1 MGRGR
6 GVEEV
11 GSPLY
16 RPGPPAPTISD
27 ETVSLVRAA
36 MADTT
41 RAITTATGLVGY
53 ELEAP
58 AKVIVP
64 VITPLVNMLPRRK
77 GSGIDIVHWKAITN
91 FDTARNWGTLADG
104 GTPASVSYSVSQMQN
119 TIQTIS
125 LMNQVS
131 FQAQWRGRSLEADV
145 RARRT
150 AELLYQLKITEE
162 RWLLGASALL
172 MTPPAPM
179 VTTATTGGTVAAG
192 TYWVQVTAT
201 NAQGQTLGSAG
212 SKVVTTGATST
223 ISITI
228 FTVPNATQYN
238 VYVGA
243 GATLPAAAAM
253 WLQAGQSGANAPQ
266 PNIGASVTLQ
276 DGVTVMPSGE
286 VQPAYLTVPA
296 ITAPPA
302 TAGTALSTVAAN
314 TAKTFVDGSGN
325 VLMWDGIIAQALNN
339 QGTGNG
345 ATLGAQV
352 AQPAAANGQLAL
364 TDIDNLLAGM
374 YLQAAGDP
382 DYIVM
387 NPLDNVRLTN
397 LVVNAG
403 QLRYVVQ
410 AQGGGSPDQGDLTA
424 QYRVTRYLNKSTGK
438 EMPIILDRYCPQG
451 TMVFLPLSVPFPVP
465 EIGAAIEV
473 ETNQE
478 YWGVDFAITDS
489 NFKFADYVDET
500 VKVYFLG
507 GLGVLRGI
515 YPSF

>member
-1 MGRGR
+1 M
-6 GVEEV
+6 
-11 GSPLY
+11 STAFY
-16 RPGPPAPTISD
+16 NPGPRGPSISD
-27 ETVSLVRAA
+27 ETVELVRAA

-41 RAITTATGLVGY
+41 RAITTATGFIGY

-58 AKVIVP
+58 AKVVVP

-77 GSGIDIVHWKAITN
+77 GSGIDVVHWKAITS
-91 FDTARNWGTLADG
+91 FDTSRSWGTLADG
-104 GTPASVSYSVSQMQN
+104 GTPSSVTYSVAAMQN
-119 TIQTIS
+119 TIQTIA
-125 LMNQVS
+125 LQNAVS

-162 RWLLGASALL
+162 RWLLGASAYL
-172 MTPPAPM
+172 MTPPEPVLA
-179 VTTATTGGTVAAG
+179 TAATGGTVAAG
-192 TYWVQVTAT
+192 TYWVKVTAK
-201 NAQGQTLGSAG
+201 NAQGETLGSSAA
-212 SKVVTTGATST
+212 KITTTGTTST
-223 ISITI
+223 ITVSIM
-228 FTVPNATQYN
+228 TVPNATQYN
-238 VYVGA
+238 VYVGS
-243 GATLPAAAAM
+243 GANQPADAAM
-253 WLQAGQSGANAPQ
+253 WLQAGQSGANALQ
-266 PNIGASVTLQ
+266 PAVGANVTLA
-276 DGVTVMPSGE
+276 DGLTVMPSGE
-286 VQPAYLTVPA
+286 VQPAYFNAPA

-325 VLMWDGIIAQALNN
+325 PLMWDGIIAQAINN
-339 QGTGNG
+339 ATQTNG

-352 AQPAAANGQLAL
+352 ASPAGADGKLQLS
-364 TDIDNLLAGM
+364 DIDNLLASM

-382 DYIVM
+382 DYIIM

-397 LVVNAG
+397 LVVGAG

-410 AQGGGSPDQGDLTA
+410 QQGGDNGDLTA

-451 TMVFLPLSVPFPVP
+451 TMVFLPMSIPFPVA
-465 EIGAAIEV
+465 EQNAAVEV

>member
-1 MGRGR
+1 MGT
-6 GVEEV
+6 
-11 GSPLY
+11 SLY
-16 RPGPPAPTISD
+16 TPGPVGPTITD
-27 ETVSLVRAA
+27 ETVALVRQA

-41 RAITTATGLVGY
+41 RAITTASGLIGY

-58 AKVIVP
+58 AKVVVP
-64 VITPLVNMLPRRK
+64 VITPLVNMIPRRK
-77 GSGIDIVHWKAITN
+77 GNGIDIVHWKAITN

-104 GTPASVSYSVSQMQN
+104 GMPSQVTYQVTAMQN
-119 TIQTIS
+119 TLQTIS

-162 RWLLGASALL
+162 RWLLGASAYL
-172 MTPPAPM
+172 MVPPVPVLAQ
-179 VTTATTGGTVAAG
+179 AATGGSLGAG
-192 TYWVQVTAT
+192 TYWVAVTAK
-201 NAQGQTLGSAG
+201 NAQGETLA
-212 SKVVTTGATST
+212 GATFAKIVIGSGATNT
-223 ISITI
+223 ISVTI

-238 VYVGA
+238 VYMGT
-243 GATLPAAAAM
+243 GATQPAAAAM
-253 WLQAGQSGANAPQ
+253 WLQPSISGANAAQ
-266 PNIGASVTLQ
+266 PSIGATVTLS
-276 DGVTVMPSGE
+276 DGQTVLPSGE
-286 VQPAYLTVPA
+286 VQPGYITVTLTA
-296 ITAPPA
+296 ALT
-302 TAGTALSTVAAN
+302 TTGTALSSVASN

-325 VLMWDGIIAQALNN
+325 VLMWDGLIAQALNN
-339 QGTGNG
+339 TGTANG

-352 AQPAAANGQLAL
+352 TQPAASSGVLAL
-364 TDIDNLLAGM
+364 SDIDNVLATM

-382 DYIVM
+382 DYLVM
-387 NPLDNVRLTN
+387 NPLDNIKLTN
-397 LVVNAG
+397 LVVGAG

-410 AQGGGSPDQGDLTA
+410 AQATDQGELTA

-438 EMPIILDRYCPQG
+438 ELAIVLDRYCPQG
-451 TMVFLPLSVPFPVP
+451 HLVFLPMSLPYPVP
-465 EIGAAIEV
+465 EVSSPVEI

-478 YWGVDFAITDS
+478 YWGVDFAVTDS

-500 VKVYFLG
+500 LKVYFLG

>member
-1 MGRGR
+1 
-6 GVEEV
+6 
-11 GSPLY
+11 
-16 RPGPPAPTISD
+16 
-27 ETVSLVRAA
+27 

-41 RAITTATGLVGY
+41 RAINVASGIIGY

-58 AKVIVP
+58 AKIIVP

-77 GSGIDIVHWKAITN
+77 GSGIDVVHWKAITS
-91 FDTARNWGTLADG
+91 FDTARSWGTLADG
-104 GTPASVSYSVSQMQN
+104 GTPTSVTYSIANMQN
-119 TIQTIS
+119 TLQTIA

-150 AELLYQLKITEE
+150 AELLYQLKIQEE
-162 RWLLGASALL
+162 RWLLGASAFL
-172 MTPPAPM
+172 MVPPLP
-179 VTTATTGGTVAAG
+179 VLATSASGGTVAAN
-192 TYWVQVTAT
+192 TYWVVVTAK
-201 NAQGQTLGSAG
+201 NAQGETTALSNFA
-212 SKVVTTGATST
+212 KIVTTGATSIIT
-223 ISITI
+223 VSIM
-228 FTVPNATQYN
+228 TVPNATQYN
-238 VYVGA
+238 VYVGS
-243 GATLPAAAAM
+243 GGSQPATSAM

-266 PNIGASVTLQ
+266 PAIGANVTLQ
-276 DGVTVMPSGE
+276 DGITVMPSGE
-286 VQPAYLTVPA
+286 VQPAYFNAPV
-296 ITAPPA
+296 ISAPPA
-302 TAGTALSTVAAN
+302 TSGTALSTVAAN
-314 TAKTFVDGSGN
+314 TAKTFVDGSNN
-325 VLMWDGIIAQALNN
+325 VLMWDGIISQALLN

-352 AQPAAANGQLAL
+352 TQPAAATGVLAL
-364 TDIDNLLAGM
+364 SDIDNLLAAM

-382 DYIVM
+382 DFIVM
-387 NPLDNVRLTN
+387 NPLDNNKLTN

-410 AQGGGSPDQGDLTA
+410 AQQGGSPDSGDLTA

-451 TMVFLPLSVPFPVP
+451 HMVFLPLSIPYPVP
-465 EIGAAIEV
+465 EINNAIEI

-489 NFKFADYVDET
+489 NFKFGDYVDET
-500 VKVYFLG
+500 VKCYFLG

>member
-1 MGRGR
+1 MGTG
-6 GVEEV
+6 
-11 GSPLY
+11 LY
-16 RPGPPAPTISD
+16 TPGLGGPTISD
-27 ETVSLVRAA
+27 ETVALVRQA

-41 RAITTATGLVGY
+41 RAITTASGLIGY

-58 AKVIVP
+58 AKVVVP
-64 VITPLVNMLPRRK
+64 VITPLVNMIPRRK
-77 GSGIDIVHWKAITN
+77 GSGIDVVHWKAITS

-104 GTPASVSYSVSQMQN
+104 GTPSQVTYSVAAMQN
-119 TIQTIS
+119 TLQTIS

-162 RWLLGASALL
+162 RWLLGASAYL
-172 MTPPAPM
+172 MTPPAPL

-192 TYWVQVTAT
+192 TYWVQVTAK
-201 NAQGQTLGSAG
+201 NAQGESLPSAAT
-212 SKVVTTGATST
+212 KIVTTGTTST
-223 ISITI
+223 ITI
-228 FTVPNATQYN
+228 VIYTVPNATQYN
-238 VYVGA
+238 VYIGSGA
-243 GATLPAAAAM
+243 SQPANGAM
-253 WLQAGQSGANAPQ
+253 YLQAGQSGANAAQ
-266 PNIGASVTLQ
+266 PNIGATVTLA
-276 DGVTVMPSGE
+276 DGVTTMPSGE
-286 VQPAYLTVPA
+286 VQPGYIGVPQ

-302 TAGTALSTVAAN
+302 TGTANPPAAN

-339 QGTGNG
+339 TGTGNG

-352 AQPAAANGQLAL
+352 AQTTKSDGTLQLN
-364 TDIDNLLAGM
+364 DIDNLLAAM

-382 DYIVM
+382 DYVIM
-387 NPLDNVRLTN
+387 NPLDNVKLTN
-397 LVVNAG
+397 LVVGAG

-410 AQGGGSPDQGDLTA
+410 STAGDQGDLTA

-451 TMVFLPLSVPFPVP
+451 HMVFLPLSIPYPVP
-465 EIGAAIEV
+465 EISNAIEV

-500 VKVYFLG
+500 CKVYFLG

-515 YPSF
+515 YPGF

>member
-1 MGRGR
+1 MG
-6 GVEEV
+6 
-11 GSPLY
+11 SSLY
-16 RPGPPAPTISD
+16 TPGPTGPTISD
-27 ETVSLVRAA
+27 ETVALVREA

-41 RAITTATGLVGY
+41 RAITTASGLIGY

-64 VITPLVNMLPRRK
+64 VITPLVNLLPRRK
-77 GSGIDIVHWKAITN
+77 GAGIDVVHWKAITS
-91 FDTARNWGTLADG
+91 FDTARNWGVLADG
-104 GTPASVSYSVSQMQN
+104 GTPSQVTYAVAQLQN
-119 TIQTIS
+119 TLQTIS

-145 RARRT
+145 RARRV
-150 AELLYQLKITEE
+150 AELLYQLKMTEE
-162 RWLLGASALL
+162 RWILGASAYL
-172 MTPPAPM
+172 MVPPAP
-179 VTTATTGGTVAAG
+179 VLATATTGGTVAAG
-192 TYWVQVTAT
+192 TYWVKVTAK
-201 NAQGQTLGSAG
+201 NAQGETTGSAAA
-212 SKVVTTGATST
+212 KIITTGTTST
-223 ISITI
+223 ITISI

-238 VYVGA
+238 VYIASGA
-243 GATLPAAAAM
+243 SYPGDAAA
-253 WLQAGQSGANAPQ
+253 WLQAGISGANAPQ
-266 PNIGASVTLQ
+266 PAIGASVTLA
-276 DGVTVMPSGE
+276 DGATVMPSGE
-286 VQPAYLTVPA
+286 VNPA
-296 ITAPPA
+296 IVTVTLTAPPA
-302 TAGTALSTVAAN
+302 TSGTALSSIASN
-314 TAKTFVDGSGN
+314 TAKTYVDGSGN
-325 VLMWDGIIAQALNN
+325 VLMWDGLIAQALGNAS
-339 QGTGNG
+339 TGNG

-352 AQPAAANGQLAL
+352 AQPAAATGVLAL
-364 TDIDNLLAGM
+364 SDIDNLLASM

-397 LVVNAG
+397 LVVGAG

-410 AQGGGSPDQGDLTA
+410 AGDSADQGQLTA

-451 TMVFLPLSVPFPVP
+451 HIVFLPVSIPFPVP
-465 EIGAAIEV
+465 EVSNAVEI

-500 VKVYFLG
+500 LKVYFLG